1 MDNQQLSD
9 LFRLD
14 QVEPYMLQVS
24 NLSKPLL
31 TIHGDGR
38 ITVSENL
45 KPTET
50 AAEVLKI
57 MQDMWLSNQQV
68 VKIKELQSRLNESNE
83 LIEHLQDKIK
93 LLKETGN
100 ELRYCASRIGT
111 VTSGEAS
118 IIRRTQEA
126 IQDWDNKTK

>member
-1 MDNQQLSD
+1 MSDDILLKSNDLEPNMIQLK
-9 LFRLD
+9 
-14 QVEPYMLQVS
+14 ETG
-24 NLSKPLL
+24 KEIL
-31 TIHGDGR
+31 TIHADGR
-38 ITVSENL
+38 ITVSEDC
-45 KPTET
+45 KPAET
-50 AAEVLKI
+50 AAEVLRIMRDQWLADIQCAKI
-57 MQDMWLSNQQV
+57 R
-68 VKIKELQSRLNESNE
+68 ELQSNLNESNE